1 MHDDE
6 AAGGR
11 SQERHGHLGHRLSPR
26 SAKHS
31 PKELMSATEDVS
43 FENPLETGSSEPRA
57 LAELDIEAALKAGTL
72 TEAQAIVQME
82 RKMQAQREPWR
93 GALLALRTWPA
104 KPHPIRNS
112 LTRLV
117 AE

>member
-1 MHDDE
+1 
-6 AAGGR
+6 
-11 SQERHGHLGHRLSPR
+11 
-26 SAKHS
+26 
-31 PKELMSATEDVS
+31 MSATEDVS
-43 FENPLETGSSEPRA
+43 FEIALETGSSEPPRA

-82 RKMQAQREPWR
+82 RKMQAQREPRR